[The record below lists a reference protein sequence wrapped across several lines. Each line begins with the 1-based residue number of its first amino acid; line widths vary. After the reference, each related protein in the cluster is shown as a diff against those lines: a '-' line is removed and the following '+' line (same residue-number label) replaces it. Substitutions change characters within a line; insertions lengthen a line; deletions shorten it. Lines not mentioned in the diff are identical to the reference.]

1 MSYYDDTEGYKARG
15 MDYDLVACLEYNPQ
29 RFGPQDIQQVLAVIE
44 GERDG
49 DNWHWV
55 LQLKPES
62 AVDGKWFAYLTG
74 GCDYTG
80 WDCRSGADS
89 DFWLDPISACHGYS
103 ALLDQLGNGRSFTW
117 REQMDAKLGVTT
129 TATNIEVKQGETW
142 QQVAVETDPKRV
154 LWVATTHAT
163 QGKQVRLV
171 VTETK
176 VVKIVD
182 EDQLFKNIL
191 GD

>member
-1 MSYYDDTEGYKARG
+1 MSYYDDAEEYKARG

-44 GERDG
+44 GENDG
-49 DNWHWV
+49 ANWHWV

-80 WDCRSGADS
+80 WDCQSSASS
-89 DFWLDPISACHGYS
+89 DFWLDPISACHDYS
-103 ALLDQLGNGRSFTW
+103 DLLDQLNSERSITW
-117 REQMDAKLGVTT
+117 REQMDDRLGITT
-129 TATNIEVKQGETW
+129 TATSVQIKQDDGW
-142 QQVAVETDPKRV
+142 KQVTSDTDPKRI
-154 LWVATTHAT
+154 LLIAATHFAN
-163 QGKQVRLV
+163 GRQVRLV

-176 VVKIVD
+176 VIKIID

-191 GD
+191 GE

>member
-1 MSYYDDTEGYKARG
+1 MDTNEG
-15 MDYDLVACLEYNPQ
+15 V
-29 RFGPQDIQQVLAVIE
+29 VIASMF
-44 GERDG
+44 D
-49 DNWHWV
+49 V
-55 LQLKPES
+55 
-62 AVDGKWFAYLTG
+62 
-74 GCDYTG
+74 
-80 WDCRSGADS
+80 SG
-89 DFWLDPISACHGYS
+89 
-103 ALLDQLGNGRSFTW
+103 
-117 REQMDAKLGVTT
+117 
-129 TATNIEVKQGETW
+129 QGAW

-154 LWVATTHAT
+154 LWVATSHAT